1 MFEIVTKGGPWG
13 HYLEIKCQ
21 KKPTIF
27 FSCKYYTALN
37 LYV

>member
-21 KKPTIF
+21 KKPQF
-27 FSCKYYTALN
+27 FFHVNITQH
-37 LYV
+37 